1 MTATALRIIFA
12 GTPEFSARHLEALLA
27 SQHEVVAVYTQ
38 PDRRAGRGKKLQASP
53 VKQLAQA
60 ANIAVEQP
68 PSLRNEDAQQTLATY
83 RADVMVVVAYGL
95 ILPQAILDTP
105 KLGCLNVHASLLPR
119 WRGAAPI
126 QRAIEAGDRLT
137 GVTIMQMDA
146 GLDTGAM
153 LATAEYRIDSGT
165 TSADLLATLAESGP
179 ATLLRVLAD
188 LPHYLAGAT
197 TQDDSLSTYAEKI
210 QKAEGLL
217 DWHKSAEEL
226 DRRIRA
232 FNPFPGC
239 YSTLAG
245 ERVKVWGAAPIG
257 NASATTTPGTIVAAG
272 RNGIAVSCGRGELLI
287 QKLQLPGGKPLSSD
301 AILNSRREQFA
312 VGQCFDRRIDSD
324 GD

>member
-12 GTPEFSARHLEALLA
+12 GTPEFSARHLQALLA

-53 VKQLAQA
+53 VKQLAEA
-60 ANIAVEQP
+60 ANIPVEQP
-68 PSLRNEDAQQTLATY
+68 PSLRDEEAQGVLAAY

-95 ILPQAILDTP
+95 ILPQVVLDTP
-105 KLGCLNVHASLLPR
+105 RLGCLNVHASLLPR

-126 QRAIEAGDRLT
+126 QRAIEAGDTLT

-153 LATAEYRIDSGT
+153 LATAECRIGPGT

-179 ATLLRVLAD
+179 ATLLQVLAD
-188 LPHYLAGAT
+188 LPHYQALAT
-197 TQDDSLSTYAEKI
+197 KQDDSQSTYAEKI
-210 QKAEGLL
+210 EKAEGQL

-245 ERVKVWGAAPIG
+245 ERVKIWAAAPVGNAGAAT
-257 NASATTTPGTIVAAG
+257 APGTIVAAG

-287 QKLQLPGGKPLSSD
+287 QKLQLPGGKPLTSD

-312 VGQCFDRRIDSD
+312 IGQCFDQP
-324 GD
+324 G

>member
-12 GTPEFSARHLEALLA
+12 GTPEFSARHLQALLA

-53 VKQLAQA
+53 VKQLAEA
-60 ANIAVEQP
+60 ANIPVEQP
-68 PSLRNEDAQQTLATY
+68 PSLRDEEAQGVLAAY

-95 ILPQAILDTP
+95 ILPQAVLDTP
-105 KLGCLNVHASLLPR
+105 RLGCLNVHASLLPR

-126 QRAIEAGDRLT
+126 QRAIEAGDTLT

-153 LATAEYRIDSGT
+153 LATAECRIGPGT

-179 ATLLRVLAD
+179 ATLLQVLAD
-188 LPHYLAGAT
+188 LPHYQALAT
-197 TQDDSLSTYAEKI
+197 KQDDSQSTYAEKI
-210 QKAEGLL
+210 EKAEGQL

-239 YSTLAG
+239 YSMLAG
-245 ERVKVWGAAPIG
+245 ERVKHWAAAPVGNAGAAT
-257 NASATTTPGTIVAAG
+257 APGTLVAAG
-272 RNGIAVSCGRGELLI
+272 RKGIAVSCGRGELLI
-287 QKLQLPGGKPLSSD
+287 QQLQLPRGKPLTSD

-312 VGQCFDRRIDSD
+312 IGQCFDQP
-324 GD
+324 G